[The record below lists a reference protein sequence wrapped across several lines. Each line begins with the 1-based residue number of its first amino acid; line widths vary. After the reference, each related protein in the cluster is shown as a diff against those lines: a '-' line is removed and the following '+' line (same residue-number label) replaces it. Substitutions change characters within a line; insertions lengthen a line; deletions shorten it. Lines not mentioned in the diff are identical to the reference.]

1 MLKSQH
7 IVYIGLGSNL
17 ENPVDQINSARL
29 AINHLQDV
37 QESAFSSLYRS
48 APMGPKDQ
56 PDYINAVLAIQ
67 TSLEP
72 LDLLRKLQ
80 QIENQHG
87 RIRKNQRWGART
99 LDLDIL
105 LYGNQQ
111 IDHSDLQVPHYGMA
125 DRAFVL
131 YPLQE
136 IAPELD
142 IPGMGELADLL
153 TNMPSDGLEK
163 IDL

>member
-1 MLKSQH
+1 MPDLQH
-7 IVYIGLGSNL
+7 IVYVGLGSNL
-17 ENPVDQINSARL
+17 EKPVDQINSARS
-29 AINHLQDV
+29 AINQLSGV

-56 PDYINAVLAIQ
+56 PDYINAAIAIY

-80 QIENQHG
+80 QIESRHG
-87 RIRKNQRWGART
+87 RVRKDQRWGART

-111 IDHSDLQVPHYGMA
+111 INHPDLQVPHYGMA

-131 YPLQE
+131 YPLYE
-136 IAPELD
+136 IAPELE
-142 IPGMGELADLL
+142 IPGIGKLADLL
-153 TNMPSDGLEK
+153 TKVPSDGLEK
-163 IDL
+163 LNL